1 MLSLA
6 GREDAPLRL
15 LVGPDAVEYAGKAA
29 EALAESDRK
38 WRDVSQSTVG

>member
-6 GREDAPLRL
+6 GRDDAPLRL
-15 LVGPDAVEYAGKAA
+15 LVGPDAVEYAGRAA

-38 WRDVSQSTVG
+38 WRALSLSTAG